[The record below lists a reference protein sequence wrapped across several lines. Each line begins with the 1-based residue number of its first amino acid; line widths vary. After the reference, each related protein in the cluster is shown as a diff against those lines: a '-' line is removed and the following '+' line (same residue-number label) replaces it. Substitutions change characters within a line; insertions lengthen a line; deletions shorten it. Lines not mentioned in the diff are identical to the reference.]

1 MPFELV
7 FEPTC
12 GDMIGD
18 YSYELR
24 YYWGGLDYPSDKYI
38 SFAASFF
45 VEPSDLECEQ
55 QALVNANSGSFTLNS
70 LFSGL
75 DL

>member
-38 SFAASFF
+38 SFTANFF
-45 VEPSDLECEQ
+45 VEPTDSECE
-55 QALVNANSGSFTLNS
+55 
-70 LFSGL
+70 
-75 DL
+75 